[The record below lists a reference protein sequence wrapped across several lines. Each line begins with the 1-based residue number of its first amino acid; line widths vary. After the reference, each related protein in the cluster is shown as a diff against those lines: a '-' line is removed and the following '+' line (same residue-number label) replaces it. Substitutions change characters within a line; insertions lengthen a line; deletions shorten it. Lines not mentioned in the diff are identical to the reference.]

1 MRLFDDTD
9 AETEAF
15 LVEGYRRMTPEQK
28 WARVFQLNAALEQL
42 QTARILDQYGPMPER
57 ELKLRLAA
65 LRIPRDL
72 MIAAFGWDPEE
83 HGL

>member
-9 AETEAF
+9 PETEAF

-42 QTARILDQYGPMPER
+42 QTARILPDLSDAPAIEGPY
-57 ELKLRLAA
+57 A
-65 LRIPRDL
+65 
-72 MIAAFGWDPEE
+72 
-83 HGL
+83 HT